1 MKRVIAAL
9 LLSCLAFGA
18 ATEASA
24 PPAAAQAQG
33 RAAQAAAGTAAST
46 GTTLPPAALS
56 AGMPPPSAVDTAPA
70 STPTAPGPGEVETQ
84 DALPQP
90 SSAAQDLYESARG
103 DLLQIRMLLK
113 NGRTQSTVGSGF
125 LVGTSN
131 LALTNYHVVSQMAL
145 DPDIYTAEYIDT
157 DGNTGPVELMAVDVL
172 HDLAVVRINRNGSG
186 FFKVPEQTLR
196 LRQGQPLYSLGNPLD
211 LGFAISEGTYNGV
224 LTRSFYDRLIFSGP
238 INSGMSGGP
247 SVTASGTVAG
257 INVSRRRDG
266 ESVSFL
272 VPVTYAQ
279 DLLRRVAEQAAPP
292 EDFNPLIAKQLLA
305 HQGGMVDR
313 LLEEPLTLK
322 GMGPYLVPV
331 RESGQVR
338 CWGRSNAKGGAAY
351 AVDAM
356 SCVMQSAV
364 FVSDSQQT
372 GNVAMTHQFIR
383 SGSMEPLRFAALA
396 SRIFQVDNLGSSG
409 DPRLTK
415 PHCTERFVHTR
426 TVPLRAVTCVRAYR
440 KFEGL
445 YNFTLLTASTDGS
458 QSSLQSRLDVSGV
471 SYENGMRVTRAYLG
485 AFGRAG
491 RR

>member
-1 MKRVIAAL
+1 MKRAFIAL
-9 LLSCLAFGA
+9 LLSCLAAGA
-18 ATEASA
+18 APQASA
-24 PPAAAQAQG
+24 PGAG
-33 RAAQAAAGTAAST
+33 SRAAPAGANAST
-46 GTTLPPAALS
+46 GGANAGGAVSTPPQMPGDTPPAA
-56 AGMPPPSAVDTAPA
+56 
-70 STPTAPGPGEVETQ
+70 TPTSPIPGEVETQ

-145 DPDIYTAEYIDT
+145 DPGVYTAEYIDT

-172 HDLAVVRINRNGSG
+172 HDLAVVRVNRNGSG
-186 FFKVPEQTLR
+186 FFKVPEQPVK

-211 LGFAISEGTYNGV
+211 LGFAISEGAYNGV
-224 LTRSFYDRLIFSGP
+224 LTRSFYNRLIFSGP

-272 VPVTYAQ
+272 VPVAYAQ
-279 DLLRRVAEQAAPP
+279 DLLRTVASQPAPP
-292 EDFNPLIAKQLLA
+292 GDFNPLIGRQLLA
-305 HQGGMVDR
+305 HQGGMVDK

-338 CWGRSNAKGGAAY
+338 CWGRSSMRRGAAY

-372 GNVAMTHQFIR
+372 GNVSMTHQYIR

-396 SRIFQVDNLGSSG
+396 SDMFTVENLNAG

-415 PHCTERFVHTR
+415 PFCTERFVHTR
-426 TVPLRAVTCVRAYR
+426 TLPLRAVTCVRAYR
-440 KFEGL
+440 NFEGL
-445 YNFTLLTASTDGS
+445 YNFTLLTASTDAA
-458 QSSLQSRLDVSGV
+458 QASLQSRLDVSGV
-471 SYENGMRVTRAYLG
+471 SYENGLRVTRAYLG
-485 AFGRAG
+485 AFGRSG